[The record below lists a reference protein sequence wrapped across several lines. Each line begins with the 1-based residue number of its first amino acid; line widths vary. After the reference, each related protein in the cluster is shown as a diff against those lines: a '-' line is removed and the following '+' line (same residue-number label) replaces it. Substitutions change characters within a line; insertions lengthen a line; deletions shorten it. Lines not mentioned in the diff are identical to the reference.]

1 VPQDQIAQI
10 HQGEMII
17 PAATASQLRKYGI
30 GSQPDSG
37 LQAEML
43 AELRATRQA
52 QQQSYAGMQQQLAAS
67 NAKLAEVSK
76 RLAAMEDQ
84 ARLTRAGQ

>member
-1 VPQDQIAQI
+1 
-10 HQGEMII
+10 MII

-37 LQAEML
+37 LQTEML